1 MKSYSKLILLLGKC
15 ANYFELQFSFFFFV
29 IILDPNFFILFRIGK
44 ICSSGNM
51 LNHASLWGYGKV
63 STLEAFKVVSKEAV
77 SVRPNSCVYFKNTYS
92 CNHKVHWFERYQFL
106 KDDFVDQDFHCYLLY
121 SKVLV
126 CYLSNESEIFIT
138 LMFFEIS
145 FR

>member
-1 MKSYSKLILLLGKC
+1 MKSYSKLILLLEKC
-15 ANYFELQFSFFFFV
+15 ANYFELQFSFFI

-63 STLEAFKVVSKEAV
+63 STLEVFKVVSKEAV
-77 SVRPNSCVYFKNTYS
+77 SVRPNCRVYFKNTYS